1 MLGLVRILK
10 RLTKH
15 LQSSNYLFL
24 PLTQNQP
31 VHQALGFP
39 GGSAVKNPPANAGDT
54 RIPSLG
60 GEDPLEK
67 EMATHFNILS
77 LGSVRHRGA
86 WQTTIHRVPKESDT
100 T

>member
-1 MLGLVRILK
+1 M
-10 RLTKH
+10 LTKH

-31 VHQALGFP
+31 VHQTLGFP
-39 GGSAVKNPPANAGDT
+39 GGSAVKDQPANAGDT

-77 LGSVRHRGA
+77 LGSLRHRGA
-86 WQTTIHRVPKESDT
+86 WQTTVHGVPKESDAT
-100 T
+100 